1 MRDLRLFRLA
11 LRLDIVH
18 VSVFAVRALALRA
31 QANREA
37 RSARADAVVAAAGL
51 SLAVVALRRDAQA
64 PVRAGL
70 LLNTAG
76 CVATLMLLARGEAHA
91 RLTPRWWTTYLLVG
105 GNALSVAYL
114 AASRSSHTRPVPRP
128 RQRVRPSPRR

>member
-11 LRLDIVH
+11 LGLDIVH
-18 VSVFAVRALALRA
+18 VSVFAVRALALRT
-31 QANREA
+31 QADREA
-37 RSARADAVVAAAGL
+37 RSARADAVVAAAGF

-76 CVATLMLLARGEAHA
+76 CVATLLLPARGGAHTRPA
-91 RLTPRWWTTYLLVG
+91 PRWWTTYLLIG
-105 GNALSVAYL
+105 GDAVSVAYL

-128 RQRVRPSPRR
+128 RQRVRLSPRR